1 MANPEHVER
10 LVNGTKE
17 EWNAWRDK
25 NPNERVDVSRAAIG
39 TTRKNRGHLTD
50 KGFPD
55 FRGFDFRRVDL
66 TDAWFH
72 ESDLGGADL
81 SDSKYDKGIFT
92 RTKMRGANLA
102 GSVMRDCD
110 FTESDLASA
119 NLRSTKFPGSN
130 LRDVILSDAILHNAD
145 FAGSDLTGAILS
157 NCDLRYAKLI
167 GANLSCSSLQFA
179 NAICEVYSNDFVQ
192 EFIDHGLAESVEE
205 VLEIEKEASAKMSLG
220 ESLSPIEQQLERFM
234 SPVYPHAEMHLGC
247 VHSVQEMFDLL
258 SRKIDARDERH
269 EARQPKVYYRG
280 HACGKWSMVSS
291 LDRNNARMFEPE
303 LLKELTM
310 IEPDEFSDYMPILD
324 RLVLARHHSLPA
336 RLLDVTRNPLVALY
350 FACNQVDPCM
360 GRNDHP
366 GCSGDGRI
374 HMLVTPTEMVKPHDS
389 DSVSLVAAMAQL
401 RPVEQDV
408 ALTKCP
414 VRKSNDERR
423 RVHMNLDHFLP
434 SYEEVM
440 QRLVHC
446 VAQDKPYFKNA
457 IDPRDFFRVFVV
469 EPRRAFARVRA
480 QSGAFLLSGHHKEFE
495 AEKIAANG
503 PGIPIYD
510 HYTIDIPRLSKL
522 NIMKQLDYAQINDV
536 TMLPGLEPVARHLTL
551 KYKGPDPSEPWFLD
565 MPD

>member
-1 MANPEHVER
+1 MANPKHVEMLTTYTR
-10 LVNGTKE
+10 E
-17 EWNAWRDK
+17 QWDEWLAE
-25 NPNERVDVSRAAIG
+25 NPYDRVDLSSATIG
-39 TTRKNRGHLTD
+39 IARKNRGHTTSEGLA
-50 KGFPD
+50 D

-66 TDAWFH
+66 TNTNFH
-72 ESDLGGADL
+72 ESDLMFADL
-81 SDSKYDKGIFT
+81 SNENYSNVIFSRT
-92 RTKMRGANLA
+92 RIRQANLA

-119 NLRSTKFPGSN
+119 NLRSTKFPGSD

-167 GANLSCSSLQFA
+167 GANLSCSSLHFA

-205 VLEIEKEASAKMSLG
+205 VLEIEKEASVKIAFGL
-220 ESLSPIEQQLERFM
+220 SLSPIEQELERFV
-234 SPVYPHAEMHLGC
+234 PEIDPLENKELGC
-247 VHSVQEMFDLL
+247 VRSVQDLFDIIGLKM
-258 SRKIDARDERH
+258 RTRDERH

-280 HACGKWSMVSS
+280 HGCGKWSMVSS
-291 LDRNNARMFEPE
+291 LDRNNSRMFESE

-310 IEPDEFSDYMPILD
+310 IEPDEFGGEMPILD

-350 FACNQVDPCM
+350 FACNQVDPCA
-360 GRNDHP
+360 GEKGHG
-366 GCSGDGRI
+366 GCSRDGKI
-374 HMLVTPTEMVKPHDS
+374 HMLVTPTDMVKPHDS
-389 DSVSLVAAMAQL
+389 DAVSIVAGLSQL
-401 RPVEQDV
+401 RPLEQDV
-408 ALTKCP
+408 VLTKCP
-414 VRKSNDERR
+414 HRKSKDQQKRD
-423 RVHMNLDHFLP
+423 HLKLDHFLP

-440 QRLVHC
+440 QRLVHF

-495 AEKIAANG
+495 ADKIAADG
-503 PGIPIYD
+503 PGIPIYN
-510 HYTIDIPRLSKL
+510 HYTIDIPRSSKPD
-522 NIMKQLDYAQINDV
+522 IMKQLNYAQINDV
-536 TMLPGLEPVARHLTL
+536 TMLPGLEPVARHLTS
-551 KYKGPDPSEPWFLD
+551 KYEGPDPSEPSFLD